1 MWIDVPSAEGVEVFF
16 FQGETLRESVQRY
29 NLFSGGGAMPPLWGL
44 GIKYRV
50 KGDFNQDEV
59 LKMASYFRDHQIPC
73 DVLGLEPGWHTK
85 AYSCSYVWSDKFPRS
100 QEMIDGLKEKNFRVN
115 LWEHAYVNPAAP
127 FYKDLEKMSGS
138 FLVWNGLVPDF
149 VNPKAAA
156 VFADYHEK
164 NLVDKGIASFKLDE
178 CDNSNIMDAKSTW
191 GFPDMT
197 MFPSGIDGEQMH
209 QLFGS
214 LYARTLFNI
223 YKKKNQRTYFDYRS
237 SNVFTSSLPAVLY
250 SDIYGHDDY
259 ISMISTA
266 SFGGLLWS
274 PELRDARSETDFI
287 RRMQT
292 MLIAPQSV
300 VNAWYLKN
308 VPWFQL
314 NREQNNA
321 GVKHP
326 NADKLE
332 ELVRNLFR
340 ERMSLIPYIYAA
352 FADYYEKGLPPFRP
366 LVMDYPK
373 DKRVRSIANQF
384 MMGQNIMAAPTTK
397 DSTSRIVYFPEGTWY
412 DYNSLKQYAGGK
424 AYQIEIP
431 MDKLPLFVKTGSIVP
446 VATPLN
452 FVDEH
457 TVFEI
462 TCKVFGNV
470 SSPFTL
476 YEDDGVTYNFQQGD
490 FNKVILSV
498 ANGKGSIERKG
509 NFKGNRYN
517 IKGWDFIK

>member
-1 MWIDVPSAEGVEVFF
+1 
-16 FQGETLRESVQRY
+16 
-29 NLFSGGGAMPPLWGL
+29 
-44 GIKYRV
+44 
-50 KGDFNQDEV
+50 
-59 LKMASYFRDHQIPC
+59 
-73 DVLGLEPGWHTK
+73 
-85 AYSCSYVWSDKFPRS
+85 
-100 QEMIDGLKEKNFRVN
+100 
-115 LWEHAYVNPAAP
+115 
-127 FYKDLEKMSGS
+127 
-138 FLVWNGLVPDF
+138 
-149 VNPKAAA
+149 
-156 VFADYHEK
+156 
-164 NLVDKGIASFKLDE
+164 
-178 CDNSNIMDAKSTW
+178 
-191 GFPDMT
+191 
-197 MFPSGIDGEQMH
+197 
-209 QLFGS
+209 
-214 LYARTLFNI
+214 
-223 YKKKNQRTYFDYRS
+223 
-237 SNVFTSSLPAVLY
+237 
-250 SDIYGHDDY
+250 
-259 ISMISTA
+259 MISTA

-340 ERMSLIPYIYAA
+340 ERMSLIPYLYAA
-352 FADYYEKGLPPFRP
+352 FADYYDKGLPPFRP
-366 LVMDYPK
+366 LIMDYPK

-384 MMGQNIMAAPTTK
+384 MIGQRIMAAPTTK

-424 AYQIEIP
+424 AYLIEIP
-431 MDKLPLFVKTGSIVP
+431 MDKLPLFVKEGSIVP

-452 FVDEH
+452 FVDNH
-457 TVFEI
+457 SVFEI
-462 TCKVFGNV
+462 TCKVFGNAPA
-470 SSPFTL
+470 PFAL
-476 YEDDGVTYNFQQGD
+476 FEDDGVTYDFQQGD

-498 ANGKGSIERKG
+498 ANGKGKVEHKG
-509 NFKGNRYN
+509 KFKGNRYN